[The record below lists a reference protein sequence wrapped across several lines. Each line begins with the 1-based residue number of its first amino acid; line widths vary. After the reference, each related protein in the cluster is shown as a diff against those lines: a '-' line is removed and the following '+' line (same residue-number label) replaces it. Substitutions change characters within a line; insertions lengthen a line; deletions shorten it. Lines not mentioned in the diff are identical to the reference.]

1 MRKMKIV
8 ITTVVLSLAASA
20 AHALT
25 GVPVIFEAENRAT
38 LSAEREGVLTTFDV
52 DTGKRV
58 KKGAVLARVDAG
70 DLALQKKRHELNL
83 KFLKAQL
90 DNLSKLN
97 ARGLATDEEVAKAKM
112 ESGVT
117 QTDIEILRR
126 HIIHSRIVAPFTG
139 VVVKREVQPHEWVT
153 AGQPVVELVDP
164 QSLRVV
170 GNVFSEDAVNIK
182 IGDEHRVHVNAIGT
196 DVTAKVKAI
205 TPAVDEQSNT
215 VLVVWSVVSG
225 HSKLLAGMKGELF
238 LK

>member
-1 MRKMKIV
+1 MKVMRAH
-8 ITTVVLSLAASA
+8 LAILLMCFGGGI

-25 GVPVIFEAENRAT
+25 GVPVIFEAQNRAT
-38 LSAEREGVLTTFDV
+38 LSAERDGVLVAFDV

-58 KKGAVLARVDAG
+58 KKGTVLARVDSG
-70 DLALQKKRHELNL
+70 DLALGKKRHELNL
-83 KFLKAQL
+83 KFLNAQL

-97 ARGLATDEEVAKAKM
+97 ARGLATDEEVEKAKM

-117 QTDIEILRR
+117 RTDIDILRR
-126 HIIHSRIVAPFTG
+126 QIVHSRIVAPFTA
-139 VVVKREVQPHEWVT
+139 VVVKRLVQPHEWVT

-164 QSLRVV
+164 VSLRVV

-196 DVTAKVKAI
+196 DIVAKVKAI

-215 VLVVWSVVSG
+215 VLVVWSVVQG

-238 LK
+238 LQ